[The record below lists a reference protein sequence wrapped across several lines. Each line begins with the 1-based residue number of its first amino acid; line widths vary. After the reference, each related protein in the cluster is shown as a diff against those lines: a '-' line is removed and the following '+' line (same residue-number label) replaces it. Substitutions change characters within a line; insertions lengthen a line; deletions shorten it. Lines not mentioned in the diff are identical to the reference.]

1 MDEQNGLQE
10 LPKGWTQTT
19 VGEIAD
25 LIHYGYTESAT
36 SENTGTKFLRITDI
50 QNNNVDWD
58 SVPFCKIGEIERE
71 KYLLNERD
79 LLFARTGATVGKS
92 FLIRGLI
99 PKSIF
104 ASYLIRIILNK
115 EVNERFIYNF
125 FQSSNYWLQILEN
138 QVGVGQPNVNGT
150 ILSTLKLPLPPLNEQ
165 ARIVAK
171 IEELFTKL
179 DAGIDALR
187 AIQKQIKRYRQA
199 VLRDAVT
206 GELTKAWR
214 EENQAELE
222 PGDALLKRILTERR
236 DRWEQEQLKKFAE
249 SGKTPKNADWKKK
262 YKEPAT
268 PSTEN
273 LPELPNEWTWAS
285 LDQCSYRIT
294 DGTHQPPTFT
304 SEGIPFVFVK
314 HIVKGKILFENTKFI
329 SAETYEMLNKRC
341 PVEKGDILY
350 SAVGSFGVAVPVNA
364 EKNFSFQRHIA
375 HIKPSDFVNEH
386 YIVHFLNSQIGYR
399 QADNVAKGVAQRT
412 VTLGDLTNFHFSL
425 PPLAEQQKIVE
436 EVERLLS
443 VADAVEA
450 TVKQSLKQ
458 AERLRQSILKRAFE
472 GKLVPQDETDERAE
486 ILLERIE
493 QEREEKAAEIKLQK
507 VKANKTKA
515 KTKNAVQK

>member
-10 LPKGWTQTT
+10 LPKGWISIQ
-19 VGEIAD
+19 VGEIVD
-25 LIHYGYTESAT
+25 KPSL
-36 SENTGTKFLRITDI
+36 TGI
-50 QNNNVDWD
+50 
-58 SVPFCKIGEIERE
+58 
-71 KYLLNERD
+71 
-79 LLFARTGATVGKS
+79 
-92 FLIRGLI
+92 
-99 PKSIF
+99 
-104 ASYLIRIILNK
+104 
-115 EVNERFIYNF
+115 
-125 FQSSNYWLQILEN
+125 
-138 QVGVGQPNVNGT
+138 
-150 ILSTLKLPLPPLNEQ
+150 KLPQKNYLAEGQFPVIDQGQDFIGGYSNDESLKVDTDLPVIIFGDHTKAIKFVNFEFVAGADGIKVLKPFPCFLPKLFFYFLQSVEFPDKGYARHFQFLESSLINLPPFNEQ

-222 PGDALLKRILTERR
+222 PADALLKRILTERR

-249 SGKTPKNADWKKK
+249 SGKTPKNDDWKKK
-262 YKEPAT
+262 YKEPAA

-273 LPELPNEWTWAS
+273 LSELPNNWIWAS

-314 HIVKGKILFENTKFI
+314 HIVKGKISFENTKFI
-329 SAETYEMLNKRC
+329 SAETYETLNKRC

-350 SAVGSFGVAVPVNA
+350 SAVGSFGVAVPVHID
-364 EKNFSFQRHIA
+364 KKFSFQRHIA
-375 HIKPSDFVNEH
+375 HIKPSDFVNEY

-399 QADNVAKGVAQRT
+399 QADSVAKGVAQRT

-443 VADAVEA
+443 VADAIEQ
-450 TVKQSLKQ
+450 TVKQSLRQ

-472 GKLVPQDETDERAE
+472 GKLVPQDSSDEPAE
-486 ILLERIE
+486 ILLERIKK
-493 QEREEKAAEIKLQK
+493 EREEKDKQTKEQK
-507 VKANKTKA
+507 VKARKPKTF
-515 KTKNAVQK
+515 TQNQSLF